1 MAWSESDKHH
11 PVKSEV
17 HEGSEYEEIE
27 PQEVLKYFPR
37 ELNLHVEQYT
47 VDESLDCIINSLYG
61 NL

>member
-1 MAWSESDKHH
+1 VAWSESDNHH

-27 PQEVLKYFPR
+27 PQEVLNFPW

-47 VDESLDCIINSLYG
+47 VDHSLDCNINSLYG